1 MTSHVD
7 QKGIE
12 DGKETLE
19 KSDLFFRAFRS
30 SPVLYAMVDAEDDVF
45 IDVNET
51 WLSIFGY
58 AREDVIGRSP
68 DDIELW
74 ENPVLRRQMK
84 ESVRKDGAVRNFE
97 ARLRTRLGE
106 VRDFLISSD
115 IIEIGNKSCFLVA
128 SQDITER
135 KLAELQA
142 RQESEA
148 RELLSNVIGDVDVA
162 FSLFDSSDRLVFCN
176 NYYFEMMEAIQ
187 DIVKPGVTFEEMVRT
202 IVSRKPVKNAIGR
215 EEEYIKERLHHHL
228 YEDTPFEL
236 KRPDGRWIQVT
247 ERRMPNGYTF
257 VILIDISELKKTE
270 EQARQAE
277 ERLIDAIESIQE
289 GFVLFDKNDDL
300 VLSNSAFRDM
310 YSGMKGKIIPGISF
324 EDLFRV
330 IIGQG
335 IFPEARD
342 REEEFL
348 LELVANHRRGDS
360 SFERKLS
367 DDRWL
372 MVNERRTKRGEIVG
386 IRTDITDLKKREET
400 LNVLSQAIE
409 QSPTSVMITDTD
421 GKIEYVNPKFKETS
435 GYTSRELMGET
446 PRILKSGWTEEETY
460 KKMWDTITAGDIW
473 HGEFLNRKK
482 NGDLYWEHA
491 IITPITSPDG
501 TITQF
506 LGIKEDITER
516 KEAEEELNRQRILF
530 EGVFRDVP
538 DAMILVNLNREI
550 FMCNPGFTRAFGYKT
565 DEIVGQST
573 RIMYEDQQDY
583 ENQGQIRFNLNAG
596 EELSPYIVNYKR
608 KNGEVFPGETVG
620 TAIKDEAGNTLC
632 FVGVMRDITERMGME
647 TALRHS
653 EQRFRDVAEAASD
666 WIWETGPDL
675 RFTYISDQYEKTTG
689 IPSDEPIGK
698 KREQLGTF
706 EDGDEN
712 LAGHLQDLEERRPF
726 KDFQCKRIMEDSRVI
741 YLSISGVPMFDPDG
755 TFQGYRGTGTNITA
769 RTEAEAKA
777 REAQDRLI
785 DAIESIQEGFV
796 LHDVEGKL
804 VLCNSRYQK
813 MFSMGDE
820 AVKPGATIEDLI
832 RHNVERGIHP
842 AAIGREDEFIKQTL
856 EERSRGKGAIERQ
869 LSNGHW
875 IIITDRRTKRGET
888 VGIRADITEL
898 KEREEAL
905 AKSEELFS
913 KAFHASPAPFAITA
927 PEDGLHF
934 DVNEAWTAMLGY
946 SRQEAIGSTSHE
958 MGIWANPDDRDR
970 FVERV
975 RNEGMV
981 RAFETQLKS
990 KTGEIHDC
998 LVFGEY
1004 METHGETRL
1013 LVLAHDITDRMEA
1026 ERVLRDSEERHRN
1039 FAADAAHELRTPLAV
1054 LRTNLEV
1061 LDDSGAKST
1070 LLQDVDVMTRMVEQ
1084 LLAVTR
1090 LDSLTLLPDEKADL
1104 LAIATNVATHLAPI
1118 TVKEGRSLEVIGAE
1132 KPVWIKGNTHVL
1144 EQAVRNLIENAI
1156 KYSARGTTITIQVTD
1171 DAILRVIDRG
1181 RGISLEQREEIFKRF
1196 QRADRRA
1203 DGAGLG
1209 LAIVQRT
1216 VETHHG
1222 SIEVSDSP
1230 GGGATFTLSFP
1241 NLGAAVN

>member
-1 MTSHVD
+1 MMTSHVD

-409 QSPTSVMITDTD
+409 QSPTSVM
-421 GKIEYVNPKFKETS
+421 
-435 GYTSRELMGET
+435 
-446 PRILKSGWTEEETY
+446 
-460 KKMWDTITAGDIW
+460 
-473 HGEFLNRKK
+473 
-482 NGDLYWEHA
+482 
-491 IITPITSPDG
+491 
-501 TITQF
+501 
-506 LGIKEDITER
+506 
-516 KEAEEELNRQRILF
+516 
-530 EGVFRDVP
+530 
-538 DAMILVNLNREI
+538 
-550 FMCNPGFTRAFGYKT
+550 
-565 DEIVGQST
+565 
-573 RIMYEDQQDY
+573 
-583 ENQGQIRFNLNAG
+583 
-596 EELSPYIVNYKR
+596 
-608 KNGEVFPGETVG
+608 
-620 TAIKDEAGNTLC
+620 
-632 FVGVMRDITERMGME
+632 
-647 TALRHS
+647 
-653 EQRFRDVAEAASD
+653 
-666 WIWETGPDL
+666 
-675 RFTYISDQYEKTTG
+675 
-689 IPSDEPIGK
+689 
-698 KREQLGTF
+698 
-706 EDGDEN
+706 
-712 LAGHLQDLEERRPF
+712 
-726 KDFQCKRIMEDSRVI
+726 
-741 YLSISGVPMFDPDG
+741 
-755 TFQGYRGTGTNITA
+755 
-769 RTEAEAKA
+769 
-777 REAQDRLI
+777 
-785 DAIESIQEGFV
+785 
-796 LHDVEGKL
+796 
-804 VLCNSRYQK
+804 
-813 MFSMGDE
+813 
-820 AVKPGATIEDLI
+820 
-832 RHNVERGIHP
+832 
-842 AAIGREDEFIKQTL
+842 
-856 EERSRGKGAIERQ
+856 
-869 LSNGHW
+869 
-875 IIITDRRTKRGET
+875 
-888 VGIRADITEL
+888 
-898 KEREEAL
+898 
-905 AKSEELFS
+905 
-913 KAFHASPAPFAITA
+913 
-927 PEDGLHF
+927 
-934 DVNEAWTAMLGY
+934 
-946 SRQEAIGSTSHE
+946 
-958 MGIWANPDDRDR
+958 
-970 FVERV
+970 
-975 RNEGMV
+975 
-981 RAFETQLKS
+981 
-990 KTGEIHDC
+990 
-998 LVFGEY
+998 
-1004 METHGETRL
+1004 
-1013 LVLAHDITDRMEA
+1013 
-1026 ERVLRDSEERHRN
+1026 
-1039 FAADAAHELRTPLAV
+1039 
-1054 LRTNLEV
+1054 
-1061 LDDSGAKST
+1061 
-1070 LLQDVDVMTRMVEQ
+1070 
-1084 LLAVTR
+1084 
-1090 LDSLTLLPDEKADL
+1090 
-1104 LAIATNVATHLAPI
+1104 
-1118 TVKEGRSLEVIGAE
+1118 
-1132 KPVWIKGNTHVL
+1132 
-1144 EQAVRNLIENAI
+1144 
-1156 KYSARGTTITIQVTD
+1156 
-1171 DAILRVIDRG
+1171 
-1181 RGISLEQREEIFKRF
+1181 
-1196 QRADRRA
+1196 
-1203 DGAGLG
+1203 
-1209 LAIVQRT
+1209 
-1216 VETHHG
+1216 
-1222 SIEVSDSP
+1222 
-1230 GGGATFTLSFP
+1230 
-1241 NLGAAVN
+1241 